1 MGSADPASRLAR
13 HAKAGAD
20 WTGFQNI
27 SYRVPLGEGHI
38 VCGNL
43 FVVQQVLLAGHDTLP
58 HWPPFGAFHTTGSD
72 LEILPGSNEQ
82 RTTYRA
88 SETFPIGT

>member
-1 MGSADPASRLAR
+1 MGSAEPASRLAR
-13 HAKAGAD
+13 HAKVGAD

-27 SYRVPLGEGHI
+27 SYHVPLSEGHI

-43 FVVQQVLLAGHDTLP
+43 FVVQQVLLAGHDTLL
-58 HWPPFGAFHTTGSD
+58 HWRLFGAFHTMGSD
-72 LEILPGSNEQ
+72 LEILPHNEQ

-88 SETFPIGT
+88 SETFPIGA